1 MTDVVIDNRLTDEE
15 RAEKQRLDQVIEEKL
30 GAFAEVIQALVE
42 YRDKRLYREE
52 FSSFDAYLQA
62 HYKRL
67 KIRSRQRVDQ
77 LVTHFAIVEE
87 LSTGVDIIPPEHERQ
102 SRELARLDD
111 PVARRA
117 AWLRAQVVSGQDQP
131 DSSWVKASVN
141 VLEMAQATGGYVDI
155 GTEDGE
161 LVAFN
166 AAVAKDAAEN
176 MQRQTQHV
184 HDSLNKKA
192 GVSAYP
198 ESLLDIN
205 GKPADILGMVLDK
218 LNAAAPDSIIRVR
231 ITK

>member
-1 MTDVVIDNRLTDEE
+1 MPTVLVNDPLTNEE
-15 RAEKQRLDQVIEEKL
+15 REEKQRLDVVIDENL
-30 GAFAEVIQALVE
+30 NAFAEVIRALAV

-52 FSSFDAYLQA
+52 FPSFTAYLRA
-62 HYKRL
+62 KHK
-67 KIRSRQRVDQ
+67 KINSRQRADQ
-77 LVTHFAIVEE
+77 LITHVAIVDE
-87 LSTGVDIIPPEHERQ
+87 LSTVVDIIPPEHERQ

-131 DSSWVKASVN
+131 DSTWVKASVN
-141 VLEMAQATGGYVDI
+141 VVEMARVTGGYVDI
-155 GTEDGE
+155 GAEGGD

-176 MQRQTQHV
+176 MQRQIQHV

-192 GVSAYP
+192 GMSAYP
-198 ESLLDIN
+198 EALLDKS
-205 GKPADILGMVLDK
+205 GKAAELLKEIEAK
-218 LNAAAPDSIIRVR
+218 LKALPGDCVVRVR